1 MINRNTP
8 IPLYYQVMQEIK
20 NQIESGELKPG
31 DLIQKELELKELYDV
46 SRATIRQAILQLVN
60 EGYLRRLKAKG
71 TFVCSFP
78 EKPKFIGTL
87 KGFAQEMKEKGIT
100 YSTKV
105 LKNIFTPAPIKVAEK
120 LDLPAGSLVFYLKRL
135 RFIQNEPILIS
146 ESYIAEKYCAG
157 ILNID
162 FEKNSLYDILEQRYK
177 IFLHHGI
184 RDFEA
189 VIPYPGEDIKLLKIS
204 SKIPLLQ
211 VEGIVYT
218 QEGLPIEYVEIKYHG
233 KFTVNLLQ
241 V

>member
-20 NQIESGELKPG
+20 NQIESGKLKPG
-31 DLIQKELELKELYDV
+31 DSIPKELELKEQYDV

-71 TFVCSFP
+71 TFVCSSP

-87 KGFAQEMKEKGIT
+87 KGFAQEMKEKGIV

-105 LKNIFTPAPIKVAEK
+105 LHNIFVPANIKIAEK
-120 LDLPAGSLVFYLKRL
+120 LEIPEGSTVFYLKRL
-135 RFIQNEPILIS
+135 RFIENEPVLIS
-146 ESYIAEKYCAG
+146 ESYIPEQFCHN
-157 ILNID
+157 ILNIN
-162 FEKNSLYDILEQRYK
+162 FEKNSLYDVLEKKYN
-177 IFLHHGI
+177 ISMHHGN

-189 VIPYPGEDIKLLKIS
+189 IIAYPSEDIKLLKITT
-204 SKIPLLQ
+204 KIPLLQ
-211 VEGIVYT
+211 VYGTVYT
-218 QEGLPIEYVEIKYHG
+218 QDGLPVEYVEIKYHG
-233 KFTVNLLQ
+233 RFTVNLLQ